1 MPHRPPNPMPLTLV
15 NDAAHWSFRAEQ
27 MRTLAGQM
35 KDEQTKAIM
44 LRLASDY
51 GKLAERAT
59 IRTDGKT

>member
-1 MPHRPPNPMPLTLV
+1 MPLTLV